1 MNFNWVEIK
10 AKLREDVLTLPHF
23 LRNPVQGMR
32 NLPNWD
38 WPTLLILPPAF
49 ALACGMLKN
58 LIDRDLIGFFLDIVV
73 SPVASVVVTGLI
85 AAWFFYGFKFVFHLE
100 VPFRSIYTH
109 VVFAAIPTQLTNIGT
124 KYLPPVNVLGLAASI
139 YLLHTGFTHSYQLD
153 SRKLKKLFI
162 ALFSIYCLWWAAQI
176 FKATYRHDG
185 MRSKALPES
194 LDILEKELNG
204 TSSEGE

>member
-1 MNFNWVEIK
+1 MTYSWVEIK
-10 AKLREDVLTLPHF
+10 AKLREDILTLPHF

-58 LIDRDLIGFFLDIVV
+58 MIDKDLIGFFIDIPL
-73 SPVASVVVTGLI
+73 SPIASVVVTGLI
-85 AAWFFYGFKFVFHLE
+85 AGWFYYGFKFVFHVE

-124 KYLPPVNVLGLAASI
+124 KYLPPVNVLGLAVSI
-139 YLLHTGFTHSYQLD
+139 YLLHTGFTHNYMLD
-153 SRKLKKLFI
+153 NRKLKKMFI
-162 ALFSIYCLWWAAQI
+162 ALFSIFCLWWAVQI
-176 FKATYRHDG
+176 FKANYRQDSV
-185 MRSKALPES
+185 RFKALPES
-194 LDILEKELNG
+194 LDILEKELSG
-204 TSSEGE
+204 EGSGQ